1 MIRALVIDDEP
12 LARSIILD
20 YLEEYPQVDVLGE
33 CGDGFEAAKTIMT
46 QQPDLIFLDVQMP
59 KINGFEMLELLDQRP
74 AVIFTTA
81 FDEYAIRAFEQHA
94 VDYLLKPISKLRFD
108 KAMQKYL
115 AQKQLQPDNK
125 NTQNL
130 LEDVTSNTSSR
141 LERVVV
147 KTGNTIKII
156 PVDDILYLEADD
168 DYVKIHTENGSY
180 LKNKTMAYFERELDS
195 KQFVRLHRSYIVR
208 IDLIARLEPYEK
220 DSHIAILTN
229 GTRINVSKTGYSK
242 LKAVLGI

>member
-1 MIRALVIDDEP
+1 MIKALVIDDEP

-20 YLEEYPQVDVLGE
+20 YLVGYPQVDVLGE
-33 CGDGFEAAKTIMT
+33 CGDGFDAAKTIMT
-46 QQPDLIFLDVQMP
+46 KQPDLIFLDVQMP

-74 AVIFTTA
+74 SVIFTTA

-94 VDYLLKPISKLRFD
+94 VDYLLKPISKARFD

-115 AQKQLQPDNK
+115 DQKQLESESK
-125 NTQNL
+125 NTQQL
-130 LEDVTSNTSSR
+130 LDDVSSSTTEK
-141 LERVVV
+141 LERIVV

-156 PVDDILYLEADD
+156 PVDEILYLEADD
-168 DYVKIHTENGSY
+168 DYVNIHTEKGAY
-180 LKNKTMAYFERELDS
+180 LKNKTMAYFERELDAR
-195 KQFVRLHRSYIVR
+195 QFVRVHRSYIVR

-220 DSHIAILTN
+220 DSHIAVLTN
-229 GTRINVSKTGYSK
+229 NARISVSKTGYGK